1 VYLVGL
7 TGGIGSGKSTVAKRL
22 MEHGCEVI
30 DADQVAR
37 DVVAPGEPVLD
48 DLVAR
53 FGRDILTPAGDL
65 DRAALAGI
73 AFADHLARGDLDRI
87 THPRIAARIAERVAE
102 IGAAP
107 DAAPEQLVVVD
118 HPLLFETG
126 QAARFDAVVAVVA
139 SDDVRIERLKAE
151 RGMREVD
158 ARARM
163 RAQTDDDTRRRGA
176 THLIENDGT
185 LHALLRA
192 VDEVYDQLA
201 EAAARSQPTGRS

>member
-48 DLVAR
+48 DLIAR
-53 FGRDILTPAGDL
+53 FGRDILTTAGDL

-73 AFADHLARGDLDRI
+73 AFADELARADLDRI

-107 DAAPEQLVVVD
+107 DATPEQLVVVD

-139 SDDVRIERLKAE
+139 SDDVRIDRLEAE
-151 RGMREVD
+151 RGMREADV
-158 ARARM
+158 RARM

-185 LHALLRA
+185 LHSLLRA
-192 VDEVYDQLA
+192 VDVVYDQLA
-201 EAAARSQPTGRS
+201 EAAARSHPTGRS

>member
-22 MEHGCEVI
+22 MAHGCEVI

-48 DLVAR
+48 DLIAR

-73 AFADHLARGDLDRI
+73 AFADELARADLDRI

-102 IGAAP
+102 IGVAP
-107 DAAPEQLVVVD
+107 DATPEQLVVVD

-139 SDDVRIERLKAE
+139 SDDVRIDRLEAE
-151 RGMREVD
+151 RGMREADV
-158 ARARM
+158 RARM

-185 LHALLRA
+185 LHSLLRA
-192 VDEVYDQLA
+192 VDVVYDQLA
-201 EAAARSQPTGRS
+201 EAAARSHPTGRS

>member
-48 DLVAR
+48 DLIAR

-73 AFADHLARGDLDRI
+73 AFADELARADLDRI

-107 DAAPEQLVVVD
+107 DATPEQLVVVD

-139 SDDVRIERLKAE
+139 SDDVRIDRLKAE
-151 RGMREVD
+151 RGMREADV
-158 ARARM
+158 RARM

-185 LHALLRA
+185 LHSLLRA

-201 EAAARSQPTGRS
+201 EAAARSHPTGRS

>member
-48 DLVAR
+48 DLIAR

-73 AFADHLARGDLDRI
+73 AFADELARADLDRI

-107 DAAPEQLVVVD
+107 DATPEQLVVVD

-139 SDDVRIERLKAE
+139 SDDVRIDRLKAE
-151 RGMREVD
+151 RGMREADV
-158 ARARM
+158 RARM

-185 LHALLRA
+185 LHSLLRA
-192 VDEVYDQLA
+192 VDEVHDQLA
-201 EAAARSQPTGRS
+201 EAAARSHPTGRS